1 MVSISVVMPVYNTP
15 VPILKEAV
23 ESILNQSFQDFE
35 FIIIDDDS
43 DGETAAYLLALSD
56 PRIKFLRNKEN
67 IGITKS
73 LNIGFRVAQ
82 GKYIARM
89 DADDISCRERFEK
102 QYAYMES
109 HPDVVLCGCAIEEF
123 GSKSGQYFT
132 RLNDPE
138 EYRIKSLFYYPGPLH
153 PTLFI
158 RKDILDAFH
167 ISYNEEL
174 KYAQDYGLLVDISHA
189 GGRIYNLPEVLLMRR
204 NHEKRITFQYYGTQK
219 KCAMKTQTKLLCE
232 LLGSVSVDEAA
243 LHYRYFYEKSVHG
256 GSDACKCV
264 KWALKLIRAN
274 HRVGIYS
281 KAKFDLYTIKLLL
294 LVIGQSFMP
303 SISAAIISCRN
314 RLLIHGSKH

>member
-35 FIIIDDDS
+35 FIIIDDGS
-43 DGETAAYLLALSD
+43 DCETAAYLLALSD

-109 HPDVVLCGCAIEEF
+109 HPDVALCGCAIEEF
-123 GSKSGQYFT
+123 GSKSGQRFT

-138 EYRIKSLFYYPGPLH
+138 ESRIKSLFYYPGPFH
-153 PTLFI
+153 PTFFI
-158 RKDILDAFH
+158 RKDILTQYH

-174 KYAQDYGLLVDISHA
+174 IYAQDYGLLVDISRC
-189 GGRIYNLPEVLLMRR
+189 GGVINYLPEVLLKRR
-204 NHEKRITFQYYGTQK
+204 HHENRISSQYRENQK
-219 KCAMKTQTKLLCE
+219 KCSMKTQEKLLCE
-232 LLGSVSVDEAA
+232 LLGSVSEEEAA

-256 GSDACKCV
+256 FSDTCNCV
-264 KWALKLIRAN
+264 KWAFKLIRAN
-274 HRVGIYS
+274 HRAGIYS
-281 KAKFDLYTIKLLL
+281 KVKYDLYTVKLIL
-294 LVIGQSFMP
+294 LVIGQSFLP
-303 SISAAIISCRN
+303 SISAAIIACRN
-314 RLLIHGSKH
+314 RLLIHESKR